1 MPRSANSPEQTAPE
15 PKLIEG
21 KYAILAVVILGLAG
35 AVGGWWYRSNLQRR
49 AIALWGRETAEF
61 LQQAPRVE
69 LLRLEALTENDDRDA
84 NDLLSA
90 GESRLAVA
98 ERFDVS
104 RAPGLIHLRHS
115 LINDKSFSWSASL
128 DDCRPSWPY
137 ALRFSRDGRSAT
149 LLLDFDCRQALL
161 AERNARAS
169 IEPMAKGVETFVK
182 AQLEAASDLSESE

>member
-1 MPRSANSPEQTAPE
+1 MPRPAKSLEQTAPE
-15 PKLIEG
+15 PKMIEG
-21 KYAILAVVILGLAG
+21 KYAIMAVVILGLAG

-49 AIALWGRETAEF
+49 AIALWGRETAEL

-69 LLRLEALTENDDRDA
+69 LLRLEASTENDDRDA
-84 NDLLSA
+84 DELLSV
-90 GESRLAVA
+90 GEWRLAVA

-104 RAPGLIHLRHS
+104 QAPGMIHLRHS

-128 DDCRPSWPY
+128 DDCQPNWPY
-137 ALRFSRDGRSAT
+137 ALRFSGDGRSAT
-149 LLLDFDCRQALL
+149 LLFDFHCRQALL

-182 AQLEAASDLSESE
+182 EQLNQ